1 MSEAYVNHIF
11 DDLNIDF
18 GFELRQEALENLE
31 SRLAQAPVN
40 IYEALQS
47 YVPQSADQYQK
58 QVILSQANTIR
69 VVAPAGSGKTQT
81 VLNRVVHRVQQGLN
95 PQRILILTFDNSAA
109 NSLKTKFMEQLGST
123 INSRD
128 FYVTTLNAF
137 GYSILREY
145 ISKEYKQVIPDYRQ
159 RRLFREVREAL
170 EQKNIEKFKALPK
183 NIEDRF
189 YLEFFSLLKNQLF
202 DPRKPNPQK
211 VADFILANA
220 QASAFFP
227 DAKNLEQ
234 IQFAI
239 QAILWL
245 YMAYERTLQRE
256 DLLDFD
262 DQKLRTY
269 LTIVESM
276 DLTKTLQNKYSE
288 IIVDEFQD
296 INLLDFSLIK
306 LLAEK
311 ATLVVTGDDD
321 QAIYGFRGCSPD
333 FVIDLEKHL
342 NRAVTSFEL
351 QRNYRNPV
359 NLIFHANQLIQKNSH
374 RIPKTPI
381 AHRQD
386 VSEIKVVSTLSSSIE
401 SKSVISFIKKIMK
414 ANASLKHKDF
424 AILYRNNAQSLP
436 FQIEFILGNIPY
448 FVRDKDNIINNDT
461 LEKLLAVLRL
471 KIRLLEERKVT
482 SRDCVLTVQ
491 SYFKYFDNRIVDNL
505 ELLFNQIGDFRKT
518 IISRQFFNLLPK
530 AEESQLSSVI
540 QEVIAAK
547 TLLNTLDII
556 ARKFNGLRGMIGS
569 LEDVLD
575 ERVALGEIYELAA
588 SFKGDT
594 KQFVDTIE
602 QALDLA
608 KKTNAGKAQAE
619 GISLLTYFKA
629 KGLQWHTV
637 ILSTCNEGII
647 PHRKAP
653 LEDERRLFYV
663 ALTRASSNL
672 LISYVKK
679 ACGNNVSPSRFLYE
693 AGLISK

>member
-1 MSEAYVNHIF
+1 MPSSVNHIF
-11 DDLNIDF
+11 DDLDIEFD
-18 GFELRQEALENLE
+18 FELRQEALETLE

-40 IYEALQS
+40 IYEALRS
-47 YVPQSADQYQK
+47 YVPQGADEYQK

-81 VLNRVVHRVQQGLN
+81 VLNRVVHRVQQGLT
-95 PQRILILTFDNSAA
+95 PKRILILTFDNSAT
-109 NSLKTKFMEQLGST
+109 NSLKEKFFDQLGDT
-123 INSRD
+123 FNAND
-128 FYVTTLNAF
+128 FQITTLNAF
-137 GYSILREY
+137 GYSILREH
-145 ISKEYKQVIPDYRQ
+145 ISQEYKQVVPDYRQ
-159 RRLFREVREAL
+159 RRLFKEVKEAL
-170 EQKNIEKFKALPK
+170 EEKSAERFKALPK

-202 DPRKPNPQK
+202 DPRKPEAQK
-211 VADFILANA
+211 VVDFMLANQ

-227 DAKNLEQ
+227 NAKDTAQ
-234 IQFAI
+234 IQSAI

-245 YMAYERTLQRE
+245 YMAYEKTLQRE
-256 DLLDFD
+256 SLLDFD

-269 LTIVESM
+269 LAMSASP
-276 DLTKTLQNKYSE
+276 DLLRTLQNKYSE

-306 LLAEK
+306 ILAEK
-311 ATLVVTGDDD
+311 AVLLVTGDDD

-342 NRAVTSFEL
+342 NREVTSFEL

-374 RIPKTPI
+374 RIPKSPT

-386 VSEIKVVSTLSSSIE
+386 VSEIKVVSTLSSSLE
-401 SKSVISFIKKIMK
+401 SKSVISFIKKIIK
-414 ANASLKHKDF
+414 ANSSLRFKDF
-424 AILYRNNAQSLP
+424 AILYRTNAQSLP
-436 FQIEFILGNIPY
+436 FQIDFILNSIPY

-461 LEKLLAVLRL
+461 LEKLLGVLRL
-471 KIRLLEERKVT
+471 KT
-482 SRDCVLTVQ
+482 SLTEDQRPSVKDSVLTVQ
-491 SYFKYFDNRIVDNL
+491 SYFRYVDSRITNDL
-505 ELLFNQIGDFRKT
+505 ELLFKQASNFRT
-518 IISRQFFNLLPK
+518 AIVSRNFFELLPK
-530 AEESQLSSVI
+530 AESSQFSATV
-540 QEVIAAK
+540 QEIVKAT

-556 ARKFNGLRGMIGS
+556 TKKFNGLRGMIGS

-575 ERVALGEIYELAA
+575 ERVPLGEIYELAA
-588 SFKGDT
+588 NFKGDT
-594 KQFVDTIE
+594 KQFVNTIE
-602 QALDLA
+602 QALNLA
-608 KKTNAGKAQAE
+608 KETNAGKDKK

-637 ILSTCNEGII
+637 ILTTCNEGII
-647 PHRKAP
+647 PHRRAS

-679 ACGNNVSPSRFLYE
+679 ACGNKVSPSRFLYE
-693 AGLISK
+693 AGLINK